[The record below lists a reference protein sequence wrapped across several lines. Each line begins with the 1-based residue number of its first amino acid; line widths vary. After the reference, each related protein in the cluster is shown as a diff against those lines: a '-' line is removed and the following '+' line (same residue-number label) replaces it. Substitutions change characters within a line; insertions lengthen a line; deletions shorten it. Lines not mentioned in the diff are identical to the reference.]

1 MKRLGDFKRK
11 VEYLGLEKERNKDS
25 LQELMQELMT
35 RYQLVL
41 SLSFYSIFKLSGEE
55 VWLN

>member
-11 VEYLGLEKERNKDS
+11 AEYLGLGKNS
-25 LQELMQELMT
+25 LEEIMQELMASS
-35 RYQLVL
+35 QSFLP
-41 SLSFYSIFKLSGEE
+41 LSFYSVLKVSGED